1 MNTSHEKTEN
11 KNRTIGTSR
20 ILVHACLIAAFC
32 VPPSLCVN
40 AQSSNRQTTNQRQK
54 QPQKP
59 PQKPP
64 EKKEDDQKDAVIQ
77 GQDNIVLGTELITI
91 PFSVT
96 DSLNRYVNDLNQGD
110 IEVFEDDKPQKVF
123 SFSRE
128 ADINLKYALAIDT
141 SNSQRN
147 TLSLEKTAALRFF
160 RVSMHPK
167 DSAAILT
174 FQHNTDLLQPMTS
187 DLDAITKAVGRV
199 GDEPP
204 SAQGGTALYDAFY
217 IAADDFFVR
226 GGGRQVLILL
236 TDGYDFESSIDIKD
250 AIERAVRAETVVYA
264 IGIGD
269 SFNFSGINTRDL
281 NLLAKSTGGRAFF
294 PHRDSDLDDAFRQ
307 IQSDLRQR
315 YVLTY
320 SSSNTSHDGSFRTI
334 KVQVKD
340 RPELVVR
347 YRRGYYAPA
356 QSK

>member
-1 MNTSHEKTEN
+1 MNMSRGKTQE
-11 KNRTIGTSR
+11 TIGLALR
-20 ILVHACLIAAFC
+20 IVLAGLVVCIGLSSPFAA
-32 VPPSLCVN
+32 
-40 AQSSNRQTTNQRQK
+40 AQSTKQTNQRQSR
-54 QPQKP
+54 QPQKQTP
-59 PQKPP
+59 KPS
-64 EKKEDDQKDAVIQ
+64 DQKTDQQKEGVMES
-77 GQDNIVLGTELITI
+77 QDTITLGTELVTI

-110 IEVFEDDKPQKVF
+110 IEVFEDDQPQKVF

-147 TLSLEKTAALRFF
+147 TLSLEKTAASRFF

-167 DSAAILT
+167 DAAAILT

-187 DLDAITKAVGRV
+187 DLDAITRAVGRV

-204 SAQGGTALYDAFY
+204 SAQGGTALYDALY

-236 TDGYDFESSIDIKD
+236 TDGYDFESNIDIKD
-250 AIERAVRAETVVYA
+250 AIERAVRAETVIYS

-281 NLLAKSTGGRAFF
+281 TQLAKSTGGRAFF

-307 IQSDLRQR
+307 IQNDLRQR
-315 YVLTY
+315 YLLTY
-320 SSSNTSHDGSFRTI
+320 SSSNPGHDGSFRTI
-334 KVQVKD
+334 KVQVKN

-356 QSK
+356 QTKQ